1 LTDTHG
7 AWRGRLARDATQ
19 AEYFSPDK
27 NNTFANFHAR
37 SMRDFFPLTRFAGNM
52 NLIFI
57 FLNCPCSFPSV
68 ERFLGFGVGIEKK
81 NTDIFIYP
89 CSFASVGKFWL
100 LKRSARNYCPNPKI
114 TVRAIIAP
122 PL

>member
-1 LTDTHG
+1 LAHCITSVAQGQEVYG
-7 AWRGRLARDATQ
+7 AWRGRLARYATQ

-37 SMRDFFPLTRFAGNM
+37 SMRDFFPLTRFAGST

-68 ERFLGFGVGIEKK
+68 ERFLGFGVGIEKR
-81 NTDIFIYP
+81 TRIFLSIR
-89 CSFASVGKFWL
+89 V
-100 LKRSARNYCPNPKI
+100 
-114 TVRAIIAP
+114 
-122 PL
+122 PLHPWENFGC